1 MTVNKNPFPFLVKA
15 LQDLADHECL
25 LNLGAREVLPEKV
38 EVGDTCVI
46 EYLTIV
52 REANF
57 VIDTVATKGMF
68 SRLLQIHDAPYIKT
82 ETE

>member
-38 EVGDTCVI
+38 EVGDAYII
-46 EYLTIV
+46 EHVSIVGESYLV
-52 REANF
+52 VNA
-57 VIDTVATKGMF
+57 VAAQ
-68 SRLLQIHDAPYIKT
+68 RVLAWLLQIHNTSYIKT
-82 ETE
+82 ENG